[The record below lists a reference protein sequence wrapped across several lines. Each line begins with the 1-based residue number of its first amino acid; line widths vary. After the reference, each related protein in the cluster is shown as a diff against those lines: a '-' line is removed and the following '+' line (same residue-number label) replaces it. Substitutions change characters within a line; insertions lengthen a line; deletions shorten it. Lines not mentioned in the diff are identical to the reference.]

1 MICKYIVRKRFQ
13 APLYGHLYLLLKYC
27 FVLVNIG
34 LDQLISVW
42 ISYYWSR
49 SVSNSLD
56 GVNKKS
62 VG

>member
-1 MICKYIVRKRFQ
+1 MGTYIFFLNPSFQ
-13 APLYGHLYLLLKYC
+13 MSGLDWLKYC
-27 FVLVNIG
+27 FGLVNIG